1 MNLKL
6 RLLLVLFAAGSFVFA
21 RFALAQEDPLK
32 DPDLQEMLKEAQ
44 ELQKEGGT
52 AKSPVK
58 MSDLKKQA
66 DEIQAQQKQEE
77 LKEKAA
83 LQKQLAAPGPVSLPD
98 WTPVTP
104 QLHATGAATKKIV
117 DDEVRI
123 IQTGTSPLSPKEL
136 GDAWEAAIA
145 GKEINRS
152 RNNIT
157 SNGAPTVVL
166 FLSTRTEPRE
176 EVRMEASREANGK
189 ITEINI
195 SSPLPKPETDTD

>member
-1 MNLKL
+1 MNSKL
-6 RLLLVLFAAGSFVFA
+6 RPFLVLSVAGSFLLIPFA
-21 RFALAQEDPLK
+21 MAQEDPLK
-32 DPDLQEMLKEAQ
+32 DPDLQEMLKQAQ
-44 ELQKEGGT
+44 ELQKESGP

-77 LKEKAA
+77 EKEKAA
-83 LQKQLAAPGPVSLPD
+83 LQKQVAAPGPVALPD
-98 WTPVTP
+98 WTPITP
-104 QLHATGAATKKIV
+104 QFHATGGAAKKIV

-136 GDAWEAAIA
+136 GDAWEATVA

-176 EVRMEASREANGK
+176 EVRMEASREADGK
-189 ITEINI
+189 ITEVNI
-195 SSPLPKPETDTD
+195 SSPLPKPEDAGD

>member
-6 RLLLVLFAAGSFVFA
+6 RLLLVPLLAGSFMFA

-44 ELQKEGGT
+44 ELQKESGT
-52 AKSPVK
+52 GKSPVK

-77 LKEKAA
+77 EKEKAA
-83 LQKQLAAPGPVSLPD
+83 LQKQLAAPGPVALPD
-98 WTPVTP
+98 WTPATP
-104 QLHATGAATKKIV
+104 QLHAAGVAAKKIV
-117 DDEVRI
+117 DDEVRVV
-123 IQTGTSPLSPKEL
+123 QTGTSPLSPKEL
-136 GDAWEAAIA
+136 ADAWEAAIA

-157 SNGAPTVVL
+157 SNGAPTVIL

-195 SSPLPKPETDTD
+195 SSPLPKPEEDTD